1 MARDL
6 EGIRKEKAKTGPA
19 VNQLLSASF
28 QEEMGERKISE
39 RLSVTAPKGFLAG
52 TARCG
57 LKKAGDDLAIIF
69 SERPSAAAAVFTQ
82 NIVQAAPVL
91 VSREH
96 LRFKTHRAIVVN
108 SGGANACTGEEGL
121 NDARETA
128 RMVAEY
134 FNCDEREIL
143 VASTGVIG
151 VRLDM
156 DKIASGVREATG
168 RLSREAGFHVAE
180 AIMTTDTKPKRAAR
194 SVKLGDKVVK
204 IAGVAKGSGMI
215 HPDMATLLSFVTTD
229 ASIGKAALRKAL
241 KLTVDRSFNRVSVDG
256 DTSTNDMLAVLANGA
271 AGNEPITTLEDADFE
286 LFAEALTEVCRD
298 LAIHVARDG
307 EGARKLITIHVRRAP
322 NERDAAKI
330 AATIAT
336 SPLVKTAIAGADAN
350 WGRILAAAGRSGVK
364 FDPSKVEIKLGGLAV
379 ARNGVGLPF
388 NEARALEIL
397 KRDEVTV
404 TFDMR
409 QGEAEVAEWTCD
421 LTEDYVHI
429 NADYRS

>member
-1 MARDL
+1 
-6 EGIRKEKAKTGPA
+6 
-19 VNQLLSASF
+19 
-28 QEEMGERKISE
+28 MGERKISE

-52 TARCG
+52 TAQCG

-69 SERPSAAAAVFTQ
+69 SERPAAAAAVFTQ
-82 NIVQAAPVL
+82 NLVQAAPVL

-108 SGGANACTGEEGL
+108 SGGANACTGEKGL

-134 FNCDEREIL
+134 FNCDEREVL

-156 DKIASGVREATG
+156 EKIASGVREATG

-194 SVKLGDKVVK
+194 SVKLGDNVVK

-215 HPDMATLLSFVTTD
+215 HPDMATLLSFVATD
-229 ASIGKAALRKAL
+229 AAIGKAELRKAL
-241 KLTVDRSFNRVSVDG
+241 KLAVDRSFNRVSVDG

-271 AGNEPITTLEDADFE
+271 AGNEPIKTPAGADFD
-286 LFAEALTEVCRD
+286 LFTDVLTEVCRD
-298 LAIHVARDG
+298 LAIQVARDG
-307 EGARKLITIHVRRAP
+307 EGARKLITIRVRRAP
-322 NERDAAKI
+322 NERAAAKI

-336 SPLVKTAIAGADAN
+336 SPLV
-350 WGRILAAAGRSGVK
+350 
-364 FDPSKVEIKLGGLAV
+364 
-379 ARNGVGLPF
+379 
-388 NEARALEIL
+388 
-397 KRDEVTV
+397 
-404 TFDMR
+404 
-409 QGEAEVAEWTCD
+409 
-421 LTEDYVHI
+421 
-429 NADYRS
+429 

>member
-1 MARDL
+1 
-6 EGIRKEKAKTGPA
+6 
-19 VNQLLSASF
+19 
-28 QEEMGERKISE
+28 MGERKTSE
-39 RLSVTAPKGFLAG
+39 RLSVTTPKGFLAG
-52 TARCG
+52 TAQCG
-57 LKKAGDDLAIIF
+57 LKKSGDDLAIIF
-69 SERPSAAAAVFTQ
+69 SERPAVAAAVFTQ
-82 NIVQAAPVL
+82 NLVRAAPVL

-108 SGGANACTGEEGL
+108 SGGANACTGGGGL
-121 NDARETA
+121 NAARATA

-134 FNCDEREIL
+134 FNCDDREIL

-151 VRLDM
+151 VQLDM
-156 DKIASGVREATG
+156 DKIAGGVREATG

-180 AIMTTDTKPKRAAR
+180 AMMTTDTKPKRAVR
-194 SVKLGDKVVK
+194 SVKLGGRAVK

-229 ASIGKAALRKAL
+229 AAIGKAALHTAL
-241 KLTVDRSFNRVSVDG
+241 KRAVNRSFNRVSVDG

-271 AGNEPITTLEDADFE
+271 AGNEPITKPEGADFE
-286 LFAEALTEVCRD
+286 RLTEALTEVCRD
-298 LAIHVARDG
+298 LAIQVARDG
-307 EGARKLITIHVRRAP
+307 EGASKLITIRVRRAP

-336 SPLVKTAIAGADAN
+336 SPLVKTAVAGADAN

-379 ARNGVGLPF
+379 ARSGVGLPF
-388 NEARALEIL
+388 DEARAIEIL

-409 QGEAEVAEWTCD
+409 QGEAEVTEWTCD

>member
-1 MARDL
+1 
-6 EGIRKEKAKTGPA
+6 
-19 VNQLLSASF
+19 
-28 QEEMGERKISE
+28 MGERKTSE
-39 RLSVTAPKGFLAG
+39 QLSVTAPKGFLAG

-69 SERPSAAAAVFTQ
+69 SERPAAAAAVFTQ
-82 NIVQAAPVL
+82 NLVQAAPLL

-96 LRFKTHRAIVVN
+96 LRFKTHRVIVVN
-108 SGGANACTGEEGL
+108 SGGANACTGDPGL
-121 NDARETA
+121 NDARATA

-134 FNCDEREIL
+134 FNCDDREIL

-151 VRLDM
+151 VQLDM

-168 RLSREAGFHVAE
+168 RLSREAGFLVAE
-180 AIMTTDTKPKRAAR
+180 AMMTTDTKPKRAAR
-194 SVKLGDKVVK
+194 SVKLGDRVVK

-229 ASIGKAALRKAL
+229 AAIGKVALQAALKRA
-241 KLTVDRSFNRVSVDG
+241 VDRSFNRVTVDG
-256 DTSTNDMLAVLANGA
+256 DTSTNDTLAVLANGA
-271 AGNEPITTLEDADFE
+271 AENEPIIKPEGDDFE
-286 LFAEALTEVCRD
+286 LFAGALTDVCRD
-298 LAIHVARDG
+298 LAIQVARDG
-307 EGARKLITIHVRRAP
+307 EGARKLITIRVRHAP

-336 SPLVKTAIAGADAN
+336 SLLVKTAMAGADAN

-364 FDPSKVEIKLGGLAV
+364 FDPSKIEIKLGDLAV
-379 ARNGVGLPF
+379 ARRGMGLPF
-388 NEARALEIL
+388 SESRALEIL
-397 KRDEVTV
+397 KRDEVTI

-409 QGEAEVAEWTCD
+409 QGEAESDEWTCD
-421 LTEDYVHI
+421 LTENYVHI